1 MNNFIMKN
9 KQDKRVGNIRGL
21 KRTLLA
27 TACALLLGASA
38 QAAEL
43 ERPNI
48 LWITGE
54 DMSASWLACYGNENI
69 ETPNFDKFA
78 DEGFLYTNCFAQSP
92 VCAAARSGWMMG
104 MHPTSIGT
112 VYMRSKNKLPESL
125 VWYADALR
133 ANGYFAAN
141 SSKTDYNTVN
151 RYAGRGGGKKEGTVG
166 HFVDTWD
173 SFEPYAW
180 RNPERKPD
188 QPFFQVIN
196 AVGGHEGVLHR
207 AKGKPEIADPAD
219 MKLAAYHPDIPE
231 MRVQYADYSE
241 VVMKADSRL
250 KKILDDLEKDGL
262 AEDTIVVYT
271 SDHGGAVGRSK
282 RFLYDSG
289 THAAHIVRIP
299 EKYKHLRPA
308 EVPGTRIDELVSF
321 LDITKT
327 WLAITNSEIPPE
339 MQGCVYLGPKT
350 EPVRDY
356 VHMARNRM
364 DECPDMQRAL
374 RDKRYLYI
382 RNFEPFRPN
391 GQYLEYLWKAPSMK
405 AWHKYH
411 LAGKTDAVTGAFFRP
426 KPVEQLFDCEADPDN
441 VVNLANDPAQAERL
455 VRMREELARKQL
467 ELYDCGYLP
476 EGTLMDR
483 AQANKM
489 TIYELIRTPGL
500 YDQQGYMKAADLAN
514 FAQEKDLPKLI
525 QLLRSDDEAYR
536 YWGVI
541 GCIGLGKQAATPEV
555 LDLMNGLMQTD
566 LSEVKTLDVRTMAAF
581 YCAQIDKN
589 KAQALR
595 SLKEVENDVPSKLIV
610 TRRAAA
616 NLKLLEANY

>member
-1 MNNFIMKN
+1 MTIKR
-9 KQDKRVGNIRGL
+9 DKRLGSIRGM

-27 TACALLLGASA
+27 TACSLLLGASA
-38 QAAEL
+38 QAAEV

-69 ETPNFDKFA
+69 ETPTFDKFA
-78 DEGFLYTNCFAQSP
+78 DEGYLYTNCFAQSP
-92 VCAAARSGWMMG
+92 VCAAARSGLMMG
-104 MHPTSIGT
+104 MHPSSIGT

-141 SSKTDYNTVN
+141 SSKTDYNTGN

-173 SFEPYAW
+173 SFDPYAW
-180 RNPERKPD
+180 KHPDRKPR
-188 QPFFQVIN
+188 QPFFQVMN
-196 AVGGHEGVLHR
+196 AVGCHEGYLHR
-207 AKGKPEIADPAD
+207 AKGKPVMADPAD

-231 MRVQYADYSE
+231 MRIQYADYSE
-241 VVMKADSRL
+241 GVMKADAKL
-250 KKILDDLEKDGL
+250 KKILADLEADGL
-262 AEDTIVVYT
+262 ADDTIVVYT
-271 SDHGGAVGRSK
+271 SDHGGAIGRSK

-289 THAAHIVRIP
+289 TQAAHIVRIP

-308 EVPGTRIDELVSF
+308 GEPGTRIDELVSF

-339 MQGCVYLGPKT
+339 MQGRVYLGPKT
-350 EPVRDY
+350 EPARDY

-364 DECPDMQRAL
+364 DEGPDMQRAI
-374 RDKRYLYI
+374 REQRYLYI

-405 AWHKYH
+405 AWHQYH
-411 LAGKTDAVTGAFFRP
+411 LAGKTDEVTGAFFRP
-426 KPVEQLFDCEADPDN
+426 KPVEQLFDCQADPDN
-441 VVNLANDPAQAERL
+441 VVNLANDPAQADRL
-455 VRMREELARKQL
+455 ARMREELARTQL
-467 ELYDCGYLP
+467 KFHDCGYLP
-476 EGTLMDR
+476 EGTLMER
-483 AQANKM
+483 ASANNM
-489 TIYELIRTPGL
+489 TIYELIRTPEL

-514 FAQEKDLPKLI
+514 FAQQKDLPKLI
-525 QLLRSDDEAYR
+525 QLLRSDDEGYR

-541 GCIGLGKQAATPEV
+541 GCIGLGQQAATAEV
-555 LDLMNGLMQTD
+555 LELVNALMQTD
-566 LSEVKTLDVRTMAAF
+566 LADVKTLDVRTMAAF
-581 YCAQIDKN
+581 YLAQIDHN
-589 KAQALR
+589 KAQAVK
-595 SLKEVENDVPSKLIV
+595 SLKEVTKAPSKLIV
-610 TRRAAA
+610 TRRAVA
-616 NLKLLEANY
+616 NLKLLEAN